1 MKGGC
6 EIMARIMRDREVV
19 ISTIKALQT
28 NFDAGRIEENL
39 YNEIRHAFEMELLAL
54 EARLIKVGA

>member
-1 MKGGC
+1 
-6 EIMARIMRDREVV
+6 MARIMRDREVV